1 MDVKTLLA
9 AAPWLRRAWRVV
21 PGPLRIPLLLIA
33 LVVWL
38 VRRGGSEDTAP
49 DSAGA

>member
-9 AAPWLRRAWRVV
+9 SAPWIRRAWRVV

-38 VRRGGSEDTAP
+38 VRRGGSDDAAAEST
-49 DSAGA
+49 SA